1 MTAEEGW
8 GSPHAVET
16 PSLADVTVVVPV
28 RNAERLLE
36 GCLASLPAGVREVVV
51 VDGLSR
57 DGSRDVALRHGATLL
72 SDEGRGLPAA
82 RTLGARAASTR
93 WVALVDAD
101 VEVPPGALEA
111 LFQEYLDGGY
121 LALQAGLESTSGP
134 GYWGRALTFHH
145 RTGRSRNWFGV
156 VATVIERE
164 TLLTLGFDESFS
176 SGEDVDLRWR
186 LRAVGRIGVSR
197 RTCVHHRFDGDGFD
211 FARDQ
216 FLMDG
221 TGLGRMVRSRGAR
234 ALHLVALPAAAGARG
249 VLLSIARRQPQWV
262 PYFGAFTAYNYLGLA
277 RGLRSR

>member
-1 MTAEEGW
+1 VTVQEGTR
-8 GSPHAVET
+8 STRAVRS

-28 RNAERLLE
+28 RNGARLLQQ
-36 GCLASLPAGVREVVV
+36 CLSSLPRGVHEVVV
-51 VDGLSR
+51 VDGLST
-57 DGSRDVALRHGATLL
+57 DDSREVALRHGATLL
-72 SDEGRGLPAA
+72 SDEGKGLPAA
-82 RTLGARAASTR
+82 RTLGTEAASTR

-121 LALQAGLESTSGP
+121 VALQAGLESTSGP

-164 TLLTLGFDESFS
+164 TLLAVGFGDCFS

-186 LRAVGRIGVSR
+186 LRALGRIGVSQ
-197 RTCVHHRFDGDGFD
+197 RTTVHHRFDGDTFD

-221 TGLGRMVRSRGAR
+221 SGLGLMVRNRGLR
-234 ALHLVALPAAAGARG
+234 ALPLLGLPAAAGARG
-249 VLLSIARRQPQWV
+249 VLVSLARRQPRWI
-262 PYFGAFTAYNYLGLA
+262 PYFGAFTAYNYVGMA
-277 RGLRSR
+277 RGLRP